1 MGFLQ
6 NDTNSLI
13 LDAVLTDK
21 GRELL
26 ARNDGSFSI
35 VKFAVGDD
43 EVDYSI
49 IRKFGR
55 TIGKEKIEKNTP
67 VFEALTNESYALKYR
82 CISVSNPNLL
92 RLPVIQL
99 SGEGVDSTAKIVS
112 IGATTTRTRT
122 LSVSQTIQNETSI
135 DVELKDQAFII
146 EMSNMF
152 LQIAGQSTP
161 DSISSQQRATY
172 ILPRNAGETSLGG
185 SRVSFTLSTKS
196 ITDGQFQVYGTSYNK
211 SLISTFVKVTGIQS
225 GAVYEFEVQINKA
238 L

>member
-49 IRKFGR
+49 INKFGR

-92 RLPVIQL
+92 RLPTVQL
-99 SGEGVDSTAKIVS
+99 AGEGVNTTGTIVT
-112 IGATTTRTRT
+112 IGATTIRSRT
-122 LSVSQTIQNETSI
+122 LNVSQTIENETSI

-161 DSISSQQRATY
+161 DSISSQQRASY
-172 ILPRNAGETSLGG
+172 IIPRNAGETSLGG
-185 SRVSFTLSTKS
+185 SKLTFTLTTKS
-196 ITDGQFQVYGTSYNK
+196 ITDGQFQVYGSSSNK
-211 SLISTFVKVTGIQS
+211 SSISTFVKVTGVQS
-225 GAVYEFEVQINKA
+225 GAVYEFEVQISKT